1 MSKKKESQK
10 KIEEHVLNLGKDL
23 LHLSTFM
30 FSFCKDY
37 AEKNKHEMKN
47 GKIIHFF
54 DRALSVTQDL
64 CDGLENS
71 REKTKPKKKNRHDK
85 KTKKSH

>member
-1 MSKKKESQK
+1 MTKKKQSQT
-10 KIEEHVLNLGKDL
+10 KIEEHVLNLGRDL
-23 LHLSTFM
+23 LHLSNFM

-47 GKIIHFF
+47 EKIIHFF

-64 CDGLENS
+64 CQGLENS
-71 REKTKPKKKNRHDK
+71 KGKTKPSKKNQHDK
-85 KTKKSH
+85 KTKKNH